1 MMPGMGRMNPRQV
14 KQAMKRLGIK
24 TEEMENVVEVV
35 IRTRDKQYL
44 LKDVNVQIM
53 EMQGQ
58 RTYQIVAEK
67 EEVQSL
73 SAAAPSK
80 AAEPVALKVPEEDV
94 KLVMDQTGATREKA
108 IEALIA
114 TDGQPAEAI
123 LKIISS

>member
-1 MMPGMGRMNPRQV
+1 MNPRQV
-14 KQAMKRLGIK
+14 KQAMKKLGIK
-24 TEEMENVVEVV
+24 TEELENVVEVV

-67 EEVQSL
+67 EEVQPL

-80 AAEPVALKVPEEDV
+80 AAEPAGPKIPEEDV
-94 KLVMDQTGATREKA
+94 KLVMDQTGASREKA
-108 IEALIA
+108 VEALIA

>member
-1 MMPGMGRMNPRQV
+1 
-14 KQAMKRLGIK
+14 
-24 TEEMENVVEVV
+24 
-35 IRTRDKQYL
+35 
-44 LKDVNVQIM
+44 M
-53 EMQGQ
+53 EMHGQ

-73 SAAAPSK
+73 SAAAPSN
-80 AAEPVALKVPEEDV
+80 AAEPAAIKVPEEDV
-94 KLVMDQTGATREKA
+94 KLIMDQTGATREKA